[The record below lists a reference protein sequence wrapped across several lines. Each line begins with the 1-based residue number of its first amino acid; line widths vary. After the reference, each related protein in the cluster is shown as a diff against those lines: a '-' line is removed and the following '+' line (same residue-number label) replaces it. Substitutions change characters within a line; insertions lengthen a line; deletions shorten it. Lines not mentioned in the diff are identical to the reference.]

1 MRVKMSDSLQRDPR
15 VHKDY
20 TSCQACDS
28 QAVYDLLNAVVL
40 LSEKEK
46 ECNSLLISG
55 NHTSGVDRSE
65 KLIII
70 SLPIIIKESYYK
82 TKGGVDLLDA
92 SVEAHIVRRKTVR
105 WPLLLFLP
113 ASM

>member
-1 MRVKMSDSLQRDPR
+1 MSDSLQRDPR
-15 VHKDY
+15 VHKDC

-40 LSEKEK
+40 WSEKEK
-46 ECNSLLISG
+46 ECDSLLISG
-55 NHTSGVDRSE
+55 NHTGDVDGLE
-65 KLIII
+65 KR
-70 SLPIIIKESYYK
+70 LPIIIKESYNK

>member
-15 VHKDY
+15 VHKDC

-46 ECNSLLISG
+46 ECDSLLISG
-55 NHTSGVDRSE
+55 NHTSGVDGSE
-65 KLIII
+65 KR
-70 SLPIIIKESYYK
+70 LPIIIKESYYK